1 MITRRN
7 LGEQEVPRLLPR
19 KSFFISLVK
28 NCLPAIVFAYNFVVE
43 NKRGKSIYNHVV
55 DKRGNHFMSLPVQED
70 RHSIATLS
78 SENIFDNEFVS
89 CQKNHA
95 LNEEKGKGICVRQD
109 EEEQRGMLFFD
120 F

>member
-1 MITRRN
+1 M
-7 LGEQEVPRLLPR
+7 
-19 KSFFISLVK
+19 K

-43 NKRGKSIYNHVV
+43 NKRGKSISDRVV
-55 DKRGNHFMSLPVQED
+55 DKRGNHFTSLTVQED

-89 CQKNHA
+89 CHKNHA

-109 EEEQRGMLFFD
+109 EEEHRGMLYASFAVILFSVRV
-120 F
+120 

>member
-1 MITRRN
+1 MDYRTICLFN
-7 LGEQEVPRLLPR
+7 AKV
-19 KSFFISLVK
+19 FFISLVK
-28 NCLPAIVFAYNFVVE
+28 NCLPAMVFAYNFVVE
-43 NKRGKSIYNHVV
+43 NKRGKSISNRVV
-55 DKRGNHFMSLPVQED
+55 DKRGNHFTSLPVQED
-70 RHSIATLS
+70 RHVIATLS
-78 SENIFDNEFVS
+78 SENIFASEFVS